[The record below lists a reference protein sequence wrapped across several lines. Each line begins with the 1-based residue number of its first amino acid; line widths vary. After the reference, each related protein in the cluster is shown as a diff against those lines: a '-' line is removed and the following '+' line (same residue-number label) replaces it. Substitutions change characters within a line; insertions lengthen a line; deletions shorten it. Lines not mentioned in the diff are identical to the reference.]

1 MFLETIC
8 IDHGN
13 VCNLAGHI
21 ARMQQAAAHFRF
33 RAPALPDLLL
43 LLSAELHDTKVKCR
57 IRYRET
63 LLEIS
68 FDQYEPKRVQSLQM
82 VEASPDYCFKYTNR
96 DELNRLLEQ
105 KGEADEI
112 LITCN
117 GLITDTT
124 FSNVV
129 FRQGDHLFT
138 PDSWLL
144 NGTKRQKLLREG
156 TITVRKIT
164 RETVQAYESVHLINA
179 MLDIEDTPPVPVSC
193 IFP

>member
-1 MFLETIC
+1 MLLETIC

-43 LLSAELHDTKVKCR
+43 LLPAELHDTKVKCR

>member
-43 LLSAELHDTKVKCR
+43 LLPAELHDTKVKCR

-144 NGTKRQKLLREG
+144 NGTKRQKLLDEG

>member
-1 MFLETIC
+1 
-8 IDHGN
+8 
-13 VCNLAGHI
+13 
-21 ARMQQAAAHFRF
+21 
-33 RAPALPDLLL
+33 
-43 LLSAELHDTKVKCR
+43 
-57 IRYRET
+57 RYRET

>member
-43 LLSAELHDTKVKCR
+43 LLPAELHDTKVKCR